1 VSYWGEKSSAT
12 TAWTAPQGQ
21 TVRSTQAG
29 TGSGR
34 ITSLLTD
41 GGAQVPAGVRDGV
54 TATADSASVRAT
66 MWSLVLAPAG

>member
-41 GGAQVPAGVRDGV
+41 GGGPVPAGTSPGV
-54 TATADSASVRAT
+54 TATADAASLRAT